1 MVEIRVI
8 EPDELREYRNAI
20 SFGFGD
26 NPETDDETLERFKAN
41 TTIETSTV
49 AVDRGRFVATFGS
62 YDLELT
68 LPGGALM
75 PMAGTTHVTVHPT
88 HRRKGIL
95 TKMMRFHLD
104 QAVERGQPMAGLWA
118 SEERIYGRFGYG
130 PAITGHEIK
139 IPARAVELPP
149 AVSGVT
155 IHPIDVDQA
164 KEQLPPIYEKQLPAA
179 PAGRIVRSAAWWNN
193 RRFFETGERELGGKR
208 RYVVAERD
216 GQNVG
221 YIIFKLIG
229 SPDWSDGTT
238 VIRELIAADDD
249 VRRALWN
256 FVTNIDLF
264 RNVSWWNA
272 PVDEPMLIEADRFRE
287 ITRSVMDSVWIRPL
301 DIVPLLTGRRYE
313 RDGALTIG
321 VSDAFGPAAG
331 TYRLAVN
338 DGEGICEPTNATPD
352 VELAVEE
359 LGRLLLGGGSAATL
373 NRAGLIDGAP
383 DAVATLHDL
392 FSTRIQ
398 PHAPEVF

>member
-20 SFGFGD
+20 NFGFGD
-26 NPETDDETLERFKAN
+26 NPETDDKTLERFRSITN
-41 TTIETSTV
+41 IETSTV

-68 LPGGALM
+68 LPGGVLL

-88 HRRKGIL
+88 HRRRGIL
-95 TKMMRFHLD
+95 TEMMRFHLD
-104 QAVERGQPMAGLWA
+104 QAIERGQPMAGLWA

-139 IPARAVELPP
+139 IPARAVELGP
-149 AVSGVT
+149 AVPGVT

-164 KEQLPPIYEKQLPAA
+164 REQLPPIYEKQLAAA
-179 PAGRIVRSAAWWNN
+179 PAGRIVRSTEWWNN
-193 RRFFETGERELGGKR
+193 RRFLEMGEQETGGQR
-208 RYVVAERD
+208 RFVIAERD
-216 GQNVG
+216 GQSVG
-221 YIIFKLIG
+221 YIIFKLVV
-229 SPDWSDGTT
+229 PDSWSEGTA
-238 VIRELIAADDD
+238 VIRELIAADDE

-287 ITRSVMDSVWIRPL
+287 ISRSVMDSLWIRPL

-313 RDGALTIG
+313 RDGSLTLG
-321 VSDAFGPAAG
+321 VSDAFGPTAG
-331 TYRLAVN
+331 TYRLDVN
-338 DGEGICEPTNATPD
+338 DGEGVCEPTTGTPD

-359 LGRLLLGGGSAATL
+359 LGRLLLGGGSAVTL
-373 NRAGLIDGAP
+373 HRAGLIDGTP
-383 DAVATLHDL
+383 GAVATLHDL
-392 FSTRIQ
+392 FSTRTQ